1 MSILISYGGRRCHE
15 MYDCTEIETM
25 SMSSFLVII
34 YAKYP
39 MMLFNRPI

>member
-25 SMSSFLVII
+25 SMSVLPSYNLCQIPYDVVQ
-34 YAKYP
+34 
-39 MMLFNRPI
+39 